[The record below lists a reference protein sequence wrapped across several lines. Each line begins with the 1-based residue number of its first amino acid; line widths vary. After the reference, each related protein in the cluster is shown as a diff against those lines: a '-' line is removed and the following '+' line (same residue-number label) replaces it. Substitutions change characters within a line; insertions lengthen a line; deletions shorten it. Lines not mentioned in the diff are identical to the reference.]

1 MDPFQIDPK
10 QTISKLK
17 RRLDILRT
25 AGAIADYRIVHSS
38 GRLSVQVRPGDSL
51 MGEELRQFV
60 GSMMEADLMAEQIS
74 VVTTFDR

>member
-60 GSMMEADLMAEQIS
+60 GSMMGPDLMTEQIT
-74 VVTTFDR
+74 VVAAFDR